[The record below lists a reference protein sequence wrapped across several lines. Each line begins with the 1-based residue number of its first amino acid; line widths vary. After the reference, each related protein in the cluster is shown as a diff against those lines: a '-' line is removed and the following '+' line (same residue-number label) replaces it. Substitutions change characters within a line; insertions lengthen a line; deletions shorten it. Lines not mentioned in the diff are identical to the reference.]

1 MAFTHSVGTTYKNDA
16 GTLASVNASYTGNN
30 ENDLSV
36 SVAASTTLEEHDIAV
51 TLSKIKS
58 LAIYSDQAVV
68 LKTNSGT
75 SLADTLSLAAKQLI
89 VWTNDMLTAK
99 PFSTDVTKVFI
110 TNSGLNAASVQIRIL
125 QTV

>member
-75 SLADTLSLAAKQLI
+75 SPADTLSLAAKQLI

-125 QTV
+125 ETV